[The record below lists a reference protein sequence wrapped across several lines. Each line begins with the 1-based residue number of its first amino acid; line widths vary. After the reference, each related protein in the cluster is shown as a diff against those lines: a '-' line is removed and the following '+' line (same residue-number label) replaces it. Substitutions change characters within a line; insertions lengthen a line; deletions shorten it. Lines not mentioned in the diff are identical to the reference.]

1 MNIVV
6 AILCATSK
14 VNIVKFFITAI
25 LFQNIYLRDKPISPN
40 YLKKKHKRLTPPRIS
55 LKLFTSFFLFSS
67 ICLVR
72 SSLSVRSLIDL
83 CVFWAF
89 IVFITKQFFFSLSRF
104 WRHSLAFSIWSL
116 RAFICSRFVSHSYPP
131 VLCTEAML
139 QKLFTCCC
147 CCCWLALH
155 WCIVIAN
162 ACMTQLVRVLVNI
175 LPLPSF
181 TIMWIFFSAFFCFC
195 SSDLRWFSFFFAPDR
210 STKVS
215 NGKKCS
221 RCVTSTHFCIK
232 SLKCY
237 ECHAT

>member
-1 MNIVV
+1 MSLNIFFVVVGFCGIPSCFQPTASCYVFIVILHCERGTQHKYDIIHTLQQPQAYTRYEPSRKFKKKILVKHTGKMNIVV

-104 WRHSLAFSIWSL
+104 
-116 RAFICSRFVSHSYPP
+116 
-131 VLCTEAML
+131 
-139 QKLFTCCC
+139 
-147 CCCWLALH
+147 
-155 WCIVIAN
+155 
-162 ACMTQLVRVLVNI
+162 
-175 LPLPSF
+175 
-181 TIMWIFFSAFFCFC
+181 
-195 SSDLRWFSFFFAPDR
+195 
-210 STKVS
+210 
-215 NGKKCS
+215 
-221 RCVTSTHFCIK
+221 
-232 SLKCY
+232 
-237 ECHAT
+237 